1 MTTLP
6 EIRKRIRSA
15 RTTAKVTRAMQTVSA
30 SKMRRAQ
37 RLTLASRPYAE
48 LSWEVLTN
56 LAAHLS
62 PAQRRAQPLLA
73 ARPVQSVLAV
83 ILTANRGLCGA
94 YNHNVIQAAMSF
106 IAGQTVPVR
115 VLTIG
120 RKGCDFM
127 ARQGVEIVGD
137 FDMPDRPNF
146 EAAQPIAHLMMADL
160 QCGLVDQ
167 VWLIYTQFVSFM
179 VQRPTV
185 RLLLPLETALGET
198 AAKPRGQYLFE
209 PRKQDI
215 MQPMLQHFTEMQVY
229 QALLEALASEH
240 SARMVAMRSASENAR
255 NLIAE
260 LTVHYNRVRQ
270 ELITREIIDIAGGA
284 AALMRNP

>member
-37 RLTLASRPYAE
+37 RLTLASRPYAG
-48 LSWEVLTN
+48 LSWEVLTS
-56 LAAHLS
+56 LVAHLS
-62 PAQRRAQPLLA
+62 PSQRRSQPLLG

-94 YNHNVIQAAMSF
+94 YNHNVIQATLSF
-106 IAGQTVPVR
+106 ITGQTAPVR
-115 VLTIG
+115 VVTVG

-127 ARQGVEIVGD
+127 ARQGVDIVGD
-137 FDMPDRPNF
+137 FDMPDRPSL
-146 EAAQPIAHLMMADL
+146 EAARPIARLLMSDL
-160 QCGLVDQ
+160 QCGLADQ
-167 VWLIYTQFVSFM
+167 VWLIYTEFVSFM

-185 RLLLPLETALGET
+185 RLLLPLEATLDKA
-198 AAKPRGQYLFE
+198 AAKSGARYLFE
-209 PRKQDI
+209 PRRQD
-215 MQPMLQHFTEMQVY
+215 MLQPMLQHFTEMQVY
-229 QALLEALASEH
+229 QALLEAFASEH
-240 SARMVAMRSASENAR
+240 SARMAAMRSASENAR
-255 NLIAE
+255 NLIGE

-270 ELITREIIDIAGGA
+270 EAITREIIDIAGGA
-284 AALMRNP
+284 AALARET